1 MRRFLYIYAGMIVV
15 AAVLARVFGCPPLF
29 RLPPS
34 AGLLWGSLAVAVL
47 LALAVVEAGKR
58 LEHVPWY
65 RKMAEYLRLVLTS
78 PELLGPSLDGE
89 KAFVVAVY
97 SSVGEEALFR
107 GFVQPLIMLKL
118 EAAMGA
124 PGFAPAALAI
134 VITSLIFGVLHFP
147 MVKELRPWTVFALVA
162 GVLFGGLA
170 AWSQSLVA
178 PVVAHLLI
186 NWLNL
191 RRLAALQPAAPTSR

>member
-29 RLPPS
+29 RLPPT
-34 AGLLWGSLAVAVL
+34 AGLLWGSLAVAVV

-89 KAFVVAVY
+89 KALVVAVY
-97 SSVGEEALFR
+97 SSFGEEALFR
-107 GFVQPLIMLKL
+107 GFVQPLIMQKIA
-118 EAAMGA
+118 AAMGA
-124 PGFAPAALAI
+124 PGLVPAALAI
-134 VITSLIFGVLHFP
+134 VITSLIFGLLHFP

-162 GVLFGGLA
+162 GLLFGALA
-170 AWSQSLVA
+170 AWSQSLLP

-191 RRLAALQPAAPTSR
+191 RRLAALRPAGAPI